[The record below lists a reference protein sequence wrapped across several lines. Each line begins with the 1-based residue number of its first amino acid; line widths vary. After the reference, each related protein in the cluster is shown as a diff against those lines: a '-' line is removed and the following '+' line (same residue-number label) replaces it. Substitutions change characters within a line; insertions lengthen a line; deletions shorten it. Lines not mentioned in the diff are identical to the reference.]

1 METRNRRSLKHKVFF
16 ALCVMLLTLIN
27 ISCDKQEIYY
37 HFHELKGE
45 AWAQND
51 TLVFDI
57 DSTLFELNKPY
68 DLTIEV
74 TNSVSYPYQNIW
86 FFVQSNIDA
95 DSLFVD
101 TSKEF
106 LLADKLGKWQGS
118 GFGTLYQSSLPFG
131 EITFKEKRNYRIK
144 IEHGMR
150 DQTLSGIEKVGIKIS
165 KPQ

>member
-1 METRNRRSLKHKVFF
+1 M
-16 ALCVMLLTLIN
+16 
-27 ISCDKQEIYY
+27 
-37 HFHELKGE
+37 
-45 AWAQND
+45 
-51 TLVFDI
+51 FDI
-57 DSTLFELNKPY
+57 DSTLFELNRPY

-86 FFVQSNIDA
+86 FFVQSNIDT
-95 DSLFVD
+95 DSVLVD

-118 GFGTLYQSSLPFG
+118 GFGTLYKSSLPFG
-131 EITFKEKRNYRIK
+131 EITFKETRNYRIK

-165 KPQ
+165 KAQ

>member
-1 METRNRRSLKHKVFF
+1 
-16 ALCVMLLTLIN
+16 MLLVLIN

-37 HFHELKGE
+37 HFHELKDE
-45 AWAQND
+45 AWVQND

-74 TNSVSYPYQNIW
+74 TNSVNYPYQNIW
-86 FFVQSNIDA
+86 IFVQSNIDA
-95 DSLFVD
+95 DSVFVD
-101 TSKEF
+101 NSKEF

>member
-1 METRNRRSLKHKVFF
+1 METRNRRNLKHKVFF
-16 ALCVMLLTLIN
+16 ALCAMLLVLIN

-37 HFHELKGE
+37 HFHELKDE
-45 AWAQND
+45 AWVQND

-74 TNSVSYPYQNIW
+74 TNSVNYPYQNIW
-86 FFVQSNIDA
+86 IFVQSNIDA
-95 DSLFVD
+95 DSVFVD

>member
-1 METRNRRSLKHKVFF
+1 
-16 ALCVMLLTLIN
+16 MLLTLIN
-27 ISCDKQEIYY
+27 ISCDKQEIYC

-57 DSTLFELNKPY
+57 DSTLFELNRPY
-68 DLTIEV
+68 NLTIEV
-74 TNSVSYPYQNIW
+74 TNSVSYRYQNIW

-95 DSLFVD
+95 DSVFVD

-118 GFGTLYQSSLPFG
+118 GFGTLYQSSLSFG

>member
-1 METRNRRSLKHKVFF
+1 
-16 ALCVMLLTLIN
+16 MLLILIN

-37 HFHELKGE
+37 HFHELKDE
-45 AWAQND
+45 VWAQND

-74 TNSVSYPYQNIW
+74 TNSVNYPYQNIW
-86 FFVQSNIDA
+86 IFVQSNIDA
-95 DSLFVD
+95 DSVFVD

>member
-37 HFHELKGE
+37 HFHELKDE

-57 DSTLFELNKPY
+57 DSTLFELNRPY
-68 DLTIEV
+68 NLTIEV
-74 TNSVSYPYQNIW
+74 TNSVSYRYQNIW

-95 DSLFVD
+95 DSVFVD

-165 KPQ
+165 KP

>member
-1 METRNRRSLKHKVFF
+1 
-16 ALCVMLLTLIN
+16 MLLILIN

-37 HFHELKGE
+37 HFHELKDE
-45 AWAQND
+45 AWVQND

-74 TNSVSYPYQNIW
+74 TNSVNYPYQNIW
-86 FFVQSNIDA
+86 IFVQSNIDA
-95 DSLFVD
+95 DSVFVD
-101 TSKEF
+101 ASKEF

>member
-1 METRNRRSLKHKVFF
+1 
-16 ALCVMLLTLIN
+16 MLLVLIN

-37 HFHELKGE
+37 HFHELKDE
-45 AWAQND
+45 AWVQND

-74 TNSVSYPYQNIW
+74 TNSVNYPYQNIW
-86 FFVQSNIDA
+86 IFVQSNIDA
-95 DSLFVD
+95 DSVFVD